1 MSGPSI
7 LSQEVILDADWW
19 VTRDSRGCVVILTEE
34 DLSQVGHPSPG
45 GRELCF
51 PELMMAHV
59 LYGCENSGQSLH
71 LAGGPQVSIIH
82 GYFVF
87 DNLGSAA
94 LGCGNQVP
102 SLWLLVLLVRSVR
115 DGSHRLWCG
124 IVGLLDYW
132 GFLPGNFRL

>member
-1 MSGPSI
+1 M
-7 LSQEVILDADWW
+7 
-19 VTRDSRGCVVILTEE
+19 TRDSRGCVVILTEE
-34 DLSQVGHPSPG
+34 DLSQVGSPSPG

-51 PELMMAHV
+51 PELMMVMIDACP
-59 LYGCENSGQSLH
+59 LWICENSGQSLH

-87 DNLGSAA
+87 DNLGNTA

-124 IVGLLDYW
+124 TVGLPDYW

>member
-1 MSGPSI
+1 MSFMDVRTQGRVCI
-7 LSQEVILDADWW
+7 W
-19 VTRDSRGCVVILTEE
+19 
-34 DLSQVGHPSPG
+34 PG
-45 GRELCF
+45 GLK
-51 PELMMAHV
+51 
-59 LYGCENSGQSLH
+59 
-71 LAGGPQVSIIH
+71 SIIH

-87 DNLGSAA
+87 DNLGNTA

-132 GFLPGNFRL
+132 GFLPENFRP